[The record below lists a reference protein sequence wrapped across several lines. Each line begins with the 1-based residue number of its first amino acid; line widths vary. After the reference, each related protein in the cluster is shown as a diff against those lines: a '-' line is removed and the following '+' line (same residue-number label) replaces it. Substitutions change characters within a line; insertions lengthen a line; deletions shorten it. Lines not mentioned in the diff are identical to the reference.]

1 MTKMHPNTLQKI
13 LDEKWPP
20 DTFGRVHLCHIVQM
34 KDPINYD
41 IHFLVGDPVDAKR
54 DMVISSGCSYNIVDS
69 DTLERSNPITTRL
82 YRARLAGII
91 SIDSPAILFPTEK
104 YITGESIRK
113 RRTFQ
118 HKWRFNMANMNMVRW
133 NYITGGIFGC
143 IIRGVDIHR
152 RLLIELIDV
161 VTAINVREYLLEM
174 FPDIYR
180 VYSRPDEN
188 ADTDDISMDESNALD
203 RSVSGIFSSKE

>member
-1 MTKMHPNTLQKI
+1 MQPNILQKF
-13 LDEKWPP
+13 LDVKCSAGSFP
-20 DTFGRVHLCHIVQM
+20 RVHLCHVVQM

-41 IHFLVGDPVDAKR
+41 IHFLSTNPVDDRKSA
-54 DMVISSGCSYNIVDS
+54 VISSVCSYKIVNPE
-69 DTLERSNPITTRL
+69 TLERTEPITARL

-113 RRTFQ
+113 RRTFE
-118 HKWRFNMANMNMVRW
+118 HKWRFNMANMHMVRW
-133 NYITGGIFGC
+133 NYITGGVFGC

-152 RLLIELIDV
+152 RLLIDLIDV
-161 VTAINVREYLLEM
+161 VTAINVREYLLEIY
-174 FPDIYR
+174 PDIYQ

-188 ADTDDISMDESNALD
+188 AEIDDMRIEESSALD
-203 RSVSGIFSSKE
+203 NSVSGIYSSNE